1 MTTNHAE
8 ALTHYTDAIAAIN
21 SHIAALPRTEADKN
35 ALTEV
40 LSEMDGHTE
49 TPQAFADCA
58 IDIIQSISNSAPEL
72 LAPTFETLARCCA
85 LNALDW

>member
-1 MTTNHAE
+1 MTINYEE
-8 ALTHYTDAIAAIN
+8 ALENYTDAIAVFN
-21 SHIAALPRTEADKN
+21 SHIVALPRSEAEKN

-40 LSEMDGHTE
+40 VAEMDKHTE

-58 IDIIQSISNSAPEL
+58 IEIIQSISNSAPEL
-72 LAPTFETLARCCA
+72 LAPTLEALAQCCT